1 MLSRQSNIHT
11 VHTQPYRCILIR
23 LTFLSSPCMRK
34 TSKDGWNRMLD
45 TVENKFLILE
55 VEKKSTENKVIEIVV
70 EGLRVFEDRN
80 RKSNVHLKG
89 GLALET
95 REKSGKSILKEIKDE
110 RFPEKR
116 NKSDISKSF

>member
-1 MLSRQSNIHT
+1 
-11 VHTQPYRCILIR
+11 
-23 LTFLSSPCMRK
+23 MR
-34 TSKDGWNRMLD
+34 
-45 TVENKFLILE
+45 
-55 VEKKSTENKVIEIVV
+55 KKSTENKVIEIV

-89 GLALET
+89 GSALET
-95 REKSGKSILKEIKDE
+95 IEKSGKSILKEIKDE